1 MGEGKNNQQA
11 AALVGVHQETAHRW
25 RERWLEEVAT
35 LTAVEMQM
43 MEEKELEKLIVELLS
58 DRERPGS
65 PVKFSAEQVT
75 QIVAL
80 ACEDPLN
87 SNRPIN
93 SWTNREL
100 ASEARKRG
108 IVESIS
114 HRSVGRFLKRS
125 RIKASQNRILVSL

>member
-1 MGEGKNNQQA
+1 M
-11 AALVGVHQETAHRW
+11 
-25 RERWLEEVAT
+25 
-35 LTAVEMQM
+35 
-43 MEEKELEKLIVELLS
+43 IVELLS
-58 DRERPGS
+58 DRERTGS

-75 QIVAL
+75 QIIAL

-100 ASEARKRG
+100 ASEAQKRG

-125 RIKASQNRILVSL
+125 RIKASPQ